1 MKLRKYAIQIFV
13 AMVLYIIV
21 SLILEKDYSRDIL
34 IREAGEGFIFGILY
48 GLYLFLRNRFRK
60 KEEN

>member
-1 MKLRKYAIQIFV
+1 MNIKKYIIPIIV

>member
-1 MKLRKYAIQIFV
+1 
-13 AMVLYIIV
+13 MVLYIIV
-21 SLILEKDYSRDIL
+21 SLILEKEYSRDIL

-48 GLYLFLRNRFRK
+48 GIYLFLRNRFRK